1 MIQKYV
7 TDNKEHT
14 TMDQLMNDV
23 KIGKVD
29 IDDLI
34 DKIMTDHPTEEMQDG
49 ASHVMWIRRETA
61 KLLRSQVELANK
73 EAKLDAREKAIVARE
88 RALR

>member
-1 MIQKYV
+1 M
-7 TDNKEHT
+7 TGNKEH

-23 KIGKVD
+23 KIGKAD
-29 IDDLI
+29 IDTLI
-34 DKIMTDHPTEEMQDG
+34 DKIMTDHPTEEIQDG

-61 KLLRSQVELANK
+61 KLLRSQVEVANK
-73 EAKLDAREKAIVARE
+73 EANLDAREKAIVARE